1 MQSCMSAVAHAVAE
15 VAGRGGPTE
24 ISSSAEALQRVA
36 AQLEG
41 LLNRI
46 QPCV

>member
-1 MQSCMSAVAHAVAE
+1 MSAVSHAVSE
-15 VAGRGGPTE
+15 VSDRGGPTE
-24 ISSSAEALQRVA
+24 ISASADALRRVA

-41 LLNRI
+41 LLNRL